1 MIYTIGHSTREI
13 AEFLG
18 LLAAH
23 RVTQVVDVRRYPAS
37 RRHPQFAR
45 DALATAL
52 EQTGIHYHHEADLGG
67 RRAARRD
74 SANTAWRSAAFRGY
88 ADYMETPEF
97 EDALERLRELARTR
111 PTAILCAEAVPWRCH
126 RQLIADAL
134 VARGEEMRHILGAAR
149 VDLHRLSP
157 HAQVLP
163 GGRLRYPAGPPDPRE
178 PGSQRVGSVMAR
190 QNISSGAPWEPV
202 VGYSRAVRVGAT
214 VHVAGTTATGPD
226 GRIVGIGD
234 AYLQAVQALKNIEWA
249 LAQAGASLED
259 VVRTRMYVT
268 DIADWERV
276 GRAHG
281 EVFRDIRPASTLVAV
296 SRLVAPEMLVEIE
309 AEAIVQGDE

>member
-1 MIYTIGHSTREI
+1 MT
-13 AEFLG
+13 
-18 LLAAH
+18 
-23 RVTQVVDVRRYPAS
+23 
-37 RRHPQFAR
+37 
-45 DALATAL
+45 
-52 EQTGIHYHHEADLGG
+52 
-67 RRAARRD
+67 
-74 SANTAWRSAAFRGY
+74 
-88 ADYMETPEF
+88 
-97 EDALERLRELARTR
+97 
-111 PTAILCAEAVPWRCH
+111 
-126 RQLIADAL
+126 
-134 VARGEEMRHILGAAR
+134 
-149 VDLHRLSP
+149 
-157 HAQVLP
+157 
-163 GGRLRYPAGPPDPRE
+163 
-178 PGSQRVGSVMAR
+178 R

-226 GRIVGIGD
+226 GGIVGIGD

-249 LAQAGASLED
+249 LAQAGASLAD

-309 AEAIVQGDE
+309 AEAILQGDE